1 MHVFHVPGNRRELE
15 TSQVNGAE
23 LFCKHEV
30 LGFVPF
36 FGLLVRLVL
45 VLEGFVLVV
54 HGGALRCD
62 LLDVGVFDHGYNLFL
77 TLM

>member
-23 LFCKHEV
+23 LFCEDEM

-36 FGLLVRLVL
+36 FGLLIQNVL
-45 VLEGFVLVV
+45 VTEGFVLVV
-54 HGGALRCD
+54 HGGALGCD
-62 LLDVGVFDHGYNLFL
+62 
-77 TLM
+77 